1 MNFHVPEAALAVADE
16 ISLGDLFRITED
28 EKNQA
33 GIIRMIS
40 YCRSHLMIKP
50 NKTDAEKNLLLD
62 LIELANEIGTERFDH
77 AFAKDRER
85 LAARKTPQLPIPAK
99 GINPNPRKAE
109 VLGISRA
116 RR

>member
-1 MNFHVPEAALAVADE
+1 MNFHLPEAALAVADE
-16 ISLGDLFRITED
+16 ISLGELLRITED
-28 EKNQA
+28 ERNQA

-62 LIELANEIGTERFDH
+62 LIELGNGIGAERFDH

-85 LAARKTPQLPIPAK
+85 LAARKTPQLPK
-99 GINPNPRKAE
+99 GMNSNRRKAT
-109 VLGISRA
+109 VVSVQKA

>member
-1 MNFHVPEAALAVADE
+1 MNFHVPEAAIAAADE
-16 ISLGDLFRITED
+16 ISVGDLIRITED
-28 EKNQA
+28 EKNRA

-40 YCRSHLMIKP
+40 YCRSHLMVKP

-62 LIELANEIGTERFDH
+62 LIELGNEIGTERFDH

-99 GINPNPRKAE
+99 GINPIRRKAD
-109 VLGISRA
+109 VVSVQKV